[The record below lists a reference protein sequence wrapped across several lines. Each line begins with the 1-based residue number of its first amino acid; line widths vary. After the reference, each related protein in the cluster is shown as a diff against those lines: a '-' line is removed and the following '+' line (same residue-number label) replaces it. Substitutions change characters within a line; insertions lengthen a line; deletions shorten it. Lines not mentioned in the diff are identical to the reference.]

1 MIFMSHENPF
11 GDVLG
16 WAIGEPQG
24 VQDIGVGCQGGEVPV
39 RVARVA
45 GELAEDECPAAPRG
59 AFMLVAG
66 CDGAQV
72 IVDEVEDTQGGV
84 LG

>member
-1 MIFMSHENPF
+1 MFWSGRSVSPRACRTS
-11 GDVLG
+11 G
-16 WAIGEPQG
+16 WG
-24 VQDIGVGCQGGEVPV
+24 VRAVEVPV

-45 GELAEDECPAAPRG
+45 GELAEDECPAAPCG

-72 IVDEVEDTQGGV
+72 VVDVVEDTRGGV

>member
-1 MIFMSHENPF
+1 M
-11 GDVLG
+11 
-16 WAIGEPQG
+16 
-24 VQDIGVGCQGGEVPV
+24 EVPV

-45 GELAEDECPAAPRG
+45 GELAEDECPAAPCG

-72 IVDEVEDTQGGV
+72 VVDVVEDTRGGV